1 VTARVP
7 RHRALAEELLTAIAD
22 GTYPVGSR
30 LPTEEELAATHGMA
44 RETVRRALSRL
55 QQLGLID
62 RRPGAGTTVV
72 ARRPIDAYQPVARSA
87 SDVVAFSERTRLLH
101 PVTRDV
107 VADRVLARRL
117 GTRTGT
123 AWHLLEGAR
132 VLRGSRDRPLCWSEH
147 YLRGDLPAESLRVPS
162 VPDPSY
168 VEDYRVEQTVTAE
181 LLSPALAEALDAE
194 PGGPALVITRRVR
207 DRDGRLHNVGI
218 HTHPA
223 DRFEIT
229 TVIGPDDAR

>member
-1 VTARVP
+1 VTTRVP
-7 RHRALAEELLTAIAD
+7 RHRALAEELLTAIGD

-30 LPTEEELAATHGMA
+30 LPTEEELATTHGMA

-72 ARRPIDAYQPVARSA
+72 AQRPIDAYRPVARSA
-87 SDVVAFSERTRLLH
+87 SDVVAFSERTRL
-101 PVTRDV
+101 VRFETRDV
-107 VADRVLARRL
+107 VADEALARRL
-117 GTRTGT
+117 GAAEGGT
-123 AWHLLEGAR
+123 WHLLEGAR
-132 VLRGSRDRPLCWSEH
+132 VLRGSDDRPLCWSEH
-147 YLRGDLPAESLRVPS
+147 YLRGDLPAESLQVPT

-168 VEDYRVEQTVTAE
+168 VEDYLVEQTVTAE
-181 LLSPALAEALDAE
+181 LMTEAMAVALDAS
-194 PGGPALVITRRVR
+194 PGAPALVITRRVR
-207 DRDGRLHNVGI
+207 DRGGELHNVGI

-229 TVIGPDDAR
+229 TVVGPDE